1 MTITNQTNPVGSE
14 YTSKK
19 NGINVPKEL
28 ISGPGRTQATKI
40 FTAVRITKTKNAP
53 PEYTKEVVQ
62 YPDAKSSSFTVIA
75 KEKKKDGKPTG
86 EFEFNLG
93 VDYKGTDKE
102 EFKRL
107 VNKQIKNQTKDA
119 EGQLK
124 NKINPD
130 KTAINGNK
138 ATTDSEGDST
148 NSTKTKENPMAG
160 TGRKNYGVMVYPS
173 FIQKS
178 NQDKLKVTI
187 LEFSSRFAGGKPT
200 EGQKKRLID
209 SNKPKRSDYGTNRNE
224 KGNYLRALRKYN
236 ANKGAKES
244 IQQNNGALSLDNNKR
259 IEASKRTLGH
269 ITLPI
274 PNGVSDQNRV
284 DFTDGTMNVFQAG
297 AAETALDTLM
307 KGFGKGAE
315 TGADFVADFLTNPGT
330 GAALA
335 NLITSS
341 VLGLDNNELL
351 ARTSGSIFNN
361 NLELLFK
368 GPTLRPFTFQFQL
381 SPRDGREARQV
392 QKIIR
397 AFKQSS
403 AIQKTVGG
411 MFLAAPNTYK
421 LEFINGN
428 TGRTHEFLP
437 RIKECACTGVNVNY
451 MPTNSYMTYEDS
463 SMVAYTLQIG
473 FKELIPV
480 FNEDYDDNDQEQTG
494 MISMPNNPN
503 TGGNIGF

>member
-14 YTSKK
+14 YISKK
-19 NGINVPKEL
+19 RQIIVPKEGNSVL
-28 ISGPGRTQATKI
+28 ESS
-40 FTAVRITKTKNAP
+40 
-53 PEYTKEVVQ
+53 TKERIYTSLRLIKTGNNPSVYSKEIVQ
-62 YPDAKSSSFTVIA
+62 HPNAKSDSYTVIA
-75 KEKKKDGKPTG
+75 KQNKDTG
-86 EFEFNLG
+86 EFDFNLG
-93 VDYKGTDKE
+93 ADYKNTDKDA
-102 EFKRL
+102 FRKLL
-107 VNKQIKNQTKDA
+107 VDQTKTQSKDA
-119 EGQLK
+119 EKQIRD
-124 NKINPD
+124 KINAD
-130 KTAINGNK
+130 TKAINGNESSTD
-138 ATTDSEGDST
+138 TTEDSK

-224 KGNYLRALRKYN
+224 RGSYLRALRKYN

-244 IQQNNGALSLDNNKR
+244 VQQNNGALSLDNNKR

-307 KGFGKGAE
+307 KGFKQGAE

>member
-1 MTITNQTNPVGSE
+1 MTITNQTNPVGSQ
-14 YTSKK
+14 YISKK
-19 NGINVPKEL
+19 SQIIVPKE
-28 ISGPGRTQATKI
+28 G
-40 FTAVRITKTKNAP
+40 ITGL
-53 PEYTKEVVQ
+53 ESSTKERIYTSVRLIKTGNNPSVYSKEIVQ
-62 YPDAKSSSFTVIA
+62 HPNAKSDSYTVIA
-75 KEKKKDGKPTG
+75 KQNKDTG
-86 EFEFNLG
+86 EFDFNLG
-93 VDYKGTDKE
+93 TDYKNTDQDAFRKL
-102 EFKRL
+102 L
-107 VNKQIKNQTKDA
+107 VDQTKTQSKDA
-119 EGQLK
+119 EKKIKDKINADTKAINK
-124 NKINPD
+124 NKASTD
-130 KTAINGNK
+130 
-138 ATTDSEGDST
+138 TTEDSK

-178 NQDKLKVTI
+178 NQDKLKITI

-224 KGNYLRALRKYN
+224 KGNYLAALRKYN
-236 ANKGAKES
+236 ANKGTKES
-244 IQQNNGALSLDNNKR
+244 VQQNNGGLSLDNNKR
-259 IEASKRTLGH
+259 IEANKRTLGH

-284 DFTDGTMNVFQAG
+284 NFTDGTMNVFQAG

-315 TGADFVADFLTNPGT
+315 TGSEFVADFLTNPGT

-341 VLGLDNNELL
+341 VLGIDNNELL

-381 SPRDGREARQV
+381 SPRDMGEGRQV

-437 RIKECACTGVNVNY
+437 KIKECACTGVNVNY

-494 MISMPNNPN
+494 MISMPGNPN

>member
-1 MTITNQTNPVGSE
+1 MTITNQTNPVGSQYISKKSQIIVPKDGITGLE
-14 YTSKK
+14 SSTKERIYTS
-19 NGINVPKEL
+19 L
-28 ISGPGRTQATKI
+28 RL
-40 FTAVRITKTKNAP
+40 TKTGNNP
-53 PEYTKEVVQ
+53 SVYSKEIVQ
-62 YPDAKSSSFTVIA
+62 HPNAKSDSYTVIA
-75 KEKKKDGKPTG
+75 KQNKDTG
-86 EFEFNLG
+86 EFDFNLG
-93 VDYKGTDKE
+93 ADYKNTDKDA
-102 EFKRL
+102 FRKLL
-107 VNKQIKNQTKDA
+107 VDQTKTQSKDA
-119 EGQLK
+119 EKQIRD
-124 NKINPD
+124 KINAD
-130 KTAINGNK
+130 TKAINGNESSTD
-138 ATTDSEGDST
+138 TTEDSK

-224 KGNYLRALRKYN
+224 RSNYLAALRKYN
-236 ANKGAKES
+236 ANKGTKES
-244 IQQNNGALSLDNNKR
+244 IKQNNGALSLDNNKR
-259 IEASKRTLGH
+259 IEANKRTLGH

-307 KGFGKGAE
+307 KGFSKGAE

-381 SPRDGREARQV
+381 SPRDGGEARQV

>member
-1 MTITNQTNPVGSE
+1 MTITNQTNPVGSQ
-14 YTSKK
+14 YISKK
-19 NGINVPKEL
+19 SQIIVPKE
-28 ISGPGRTQATKI
+28 G
-40 FTAVRITKTKNAP
+40 ITGL
-53 PEYTKEVVQ
+53 ESSTKERIYTSVRLIKTGNNPSVYSKEIVQ
-62 YPDAKSSSFTVIA
+62 HPNAKSDSYTVIA
-75 KEKKKDGKPTG
+75 KQNKDTG
-86 EFEFNLG
+86 EFDFNLG
-93 VDYKGTDKE
+93 TDYKNTDQDAFRKL
-102 EFKRL
+102 L
-107 VNKQIKNQTKDA
+107 VDQTKTQSKDA
-119 EGQLK
+119 EKKIKDKINADTKAINK
-124 NKINPD
+124 NKASTD
-130 KTAINGNK
+130 
-138 ATTDSEGDST
+138 TTEDSK
-148 NSTKTKENPMAG
+148 NSTKTKDNPMAG

-178 NQDKLKVTI
+178 NQDKLKITI
-187 LEFSSRFAGGKPT
+187 LEFSSRFSGGKPT
-200 EGQKKRLID
+200 EGQKKKLIS
-209 SNKPKRSDYGTNRNE
+209 SNKPKSSDYGTNRNE
-224 KGNYLRALRKYN
+224 RGSYLAALRKYN
-236 ANKGAKES
+236 ANKGTKES
-244 IQQNNGALSLDNNKR
+244 IQQSNGRLSLDNRKR

-284 DFTDGTMNVFQAG
+284 DFTSGSLNPFQA
-297 AAETALDTLM
+297 AASAAALDTLL
-307 KGFGKGAE
+307 KGFGAGA
-315 TGADFVADFLTNPGT
+315 VAGSEAITEAITDKNLGT
-330 GAALA
+330 ALA
-335 NLITSS
+335 NVITSS
-341 VLGLDNNELL
+341 VLGINNDELL
-351 ARTSGSIFNN
+351 ARTEGNIFNN

-381 SPRDGREARQV
+381 SPRDMGEGRQV

-437 RIKECACTGVNVNY
+437 KIKECACTGVNVNY

-463 SMVAYTLQIG
+463 SMVAYNLQIG

-494 MISMPNNPN
+494 MISMPGNPN